1 MSLLPPSAVLMSKM
15 YFLIKKRYEDD
26 EKECNSVLEKLG
38 PFPIFRLHCVFN
50 SNESVEEIVYTD
62 EDIIQFIEGNEEFS
76 KVNRWEC
83 VDTASN
89 MFVRMVARVKDVLHS
104 KKGLVVFYLQYKYP
118 ESPGPDSL
126 EPCKLTRG
134 NWTDTFCDRLML
146 YDDSVDKQIIN
157 GK

>member
-15 YFLIKKRYEDD
+15 YFLIKKRYE
-26 EKECNSVLEKLG
+26 ELEEEMKSVLEKLG

-50 SNESVEEIVYTD
+50 SNESVEEIIYTD
-62 EDIIQFIEGNEEFS
+62 EDIIQFIQGNEEFS
-76 KVNRWEC
+76 KVNRWDC

-89 MFVRMVARVKDVLHS
+89 MFVRMVAKVKDVLSS

-118 ESPGPDSL
+118 ESIG
-126 EPCKLTRG
+126 
-134 NWTDTFCDRLML
+134 WTDTFCDRLML

>member
-62 EDIIQFIEGNEEFS
+62 KDIIQFIEGNEEFS

-118 ESPGPDSL
+118 ESPG
-126 EPCKLTRG
+126 
-134 NWTDTFCDRLML
+134 WTDTFCDRLML
-146 YDDSVDKQIIN
+146 YDDSVDKQIL
-157 GK
+157 GESKK

>member
-15 YFLIKKRYEDD
+15 YFLIKKRYSESK
-26 EKECNSVLEKLG
+26 EEEECNSVLEKLG
-38 PFPIFRLHCVFN
+38 PFPIFRLHCIFN

-62 EDIIQFIEGNEEFS
+62 EDIIQFIQGNEEFS

-118 ESPGPDSL
+118 ESTG
-126 EPCKLTRG
+126 
-134 NWTDTFCDRLML
+134 WTDTFCDRLML

-157 GK
+157 GEERKK

>member
-76 KVNRWEC
+76 KVNKWQC

-118 ESPGPDSL
+118 ESSGSTESL
-126 EPCKLTRG
+126 QS
-134 NWTDTFCDRLML
+134 WTDTFCDRLML
-146 YDDSVDKQIIN
+146 YDDSVDKQIL
-157 GK
+157 GESKK

>member
-15 YFLIKKRYEDD
+15 YFFIKKRYEDC
-26 EKECNSVLEKLG
+26 KEEEMKSVLEKLG

-50 SNESVEEIVYTD
+50 SNESVEEIIYTD
-62 EDIIQFIEGNEEFS
+62 EDIIQFIQGNEEFS
-76 KVNRWEC
+76 KVNRWDC

-89 MFVRMVARVKDVLHS
+89 MFVRMVAKVKDVLSS

-118 ESPGPDSL
+118 ESPDSTDSL
-126 EPCKLTRG
+126 QS
-134 NWTDTFCDRLML
+134 WTDTFCDRLML

>member
-15 YFLIKKRYEDD
+15 YFLIKKRYSES
-26 EKECNSVLEKLG
+26 KEVDSVLEKLG

-118 ESPGPDSL
+118 ESQS
-126 EPCKLTRG
+126 
-134 NWTDTFCDRLML
+134 WTDTFCDRLML
-146 YDDSVDKQIIN
+146 YDDSVDKQIL
-157 GK
+157 GESKK